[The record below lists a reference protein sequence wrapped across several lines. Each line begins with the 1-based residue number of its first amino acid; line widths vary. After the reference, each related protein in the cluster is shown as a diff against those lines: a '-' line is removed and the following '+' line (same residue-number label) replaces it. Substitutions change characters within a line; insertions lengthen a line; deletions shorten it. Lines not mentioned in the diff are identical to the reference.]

1 MITFAVSQ
9 RMLEAAG
16 LYPAA
21 EFQLFAG
28 MHETFTSTEMPKL
41 TMTFAY
47 IFPKAKSISRPKSLN
62 FSIVQI
68 YHFLYD
74 VMP

>member
-1 MITFAVSQ
+1 MIAFAVSQ

-41 TMTFAY
+41 SMTFAY
-47 IFPKAKSISRPKSLN
+47 IFSKKRSLYLAQSR
-62 FSIVQI
+62 
-68 YHFLYD
+68 
-74 VMP
+74 

>member
-1 MITFAVSQ
+1 MIAFAVSQ

-41 TMTFAY
+41 SMTFAY
-47 IFPKAKSISRPKSLN
+47 IFPKSEVYISLKVVKLLYNANLPFSL
-62 FSIVQI
+62 
-68 YHFLYD
+68 
-74 VMP
+74 

>member
-21 EFQLFAG
+21 EFQLG
-28 MHETFTSTEMPKL
+28 SL
-41 TMTFAY
+41 TVA
-47 IFPKAKSISRPKSLN
+47 
-62 FSIVQI
+62 FS
-68 YHFLYD
+68 
-74 VMP
+74 